1 LPLLLRQRNCE
12 FWLCRC
18 MKERGWL
25 PMNVVG
31 SVSITSI
38 PELAMLKNI
47 DLTREVPKPEYK
59 RLKAEAN
66 LKLAALQRQAK
77 ALGIPSIVVFEGWS
91 AAGKGTLI
99 NEMIL
104 PLDPRGFSVYST
116 RDPTEEDSYYPFL
129 WRFWK
134 RTPTRGRLAIFDR
147 SWNRRV
153 VGDRVAG
160 LMKGENLRQSFDDIR
175 SFERQLSDE
184 GMVIVKCFL
193 HISKSEQRRRFDA
206 LRASPA
212 TAWRVTKEDL
222 WQHGRYNEYLEAT
235 EHMLTETDTDY
246 APWTIVEAHDRRF
259 ATLKIFNTV
268 ISALERGVATV
279 ERQSETPALPA
290 RAPVS
295 AGSILKTSALDHV
308 DLSKSLTDEE
318 YTARLKKAQAELRE
332 LEHEIYLRRIPV
344 VVAYEGWDAAGKG
357 GNIRRLTQNLDPR
370 GYEVV
375 PVAAPNDIEKAHHY
389 LWRFWAQMPKA
400 GHITI
405 FDRTWY
411 GRVLVERVEGFCT
424 EAQWR
429 RAYREINGMEQ
440 HLAHFGAVVLKFWLH
455 IDPDEQLRR
464 FHEREGMSHK
474 QWKMTDED
482 WRNREKIGQY
492 REAVEEM
499 LYRTSTLYAPW
510 TIVESNCK
518 RYARVKVLETVCK
531 AIRKRIG

>member
-1 LPLLLRQRNCE
+1 
-12 FWLCRC
+12 
-18 MKERGWL
+18 
-25 PMNVVG
+25 
-31 SVSITSI
+31 
-38 PELAMLKNI
+38 MLKNI
-47 DLTREVPKPEYK
+47 DLTREVPKAEYK
-59 RLKAEAN
+59 QLKAEAD
-66 LKLAALQRQAK
+66 LKLAALQRQSK
-77 ALGIPSIVVFEGWS
+77 ALGIPIIVVFEGWS

-116 RDPTEEDSYYPFL
+116 RDPTEEDKFYPFL

-153 VGDRVAG
+153 VADRVAG
-160 LMKGENLRQSFDDIR
+160 LMKGEQLRQAFDDIR

-184 GMVIVKCFL
+184 GVVIIKFFL
-193 HISKSEQRRRFDA
+193 HISKSEQKQRFAA
-206 LRASPA
+206 LQANPV
-212 TAWRVTKEDL
+212 TVWRVTKEDL
-222 WQHGRYNEYLEAT
+222 GQHAQYGEFLAAA
-235 EHMLTETDTDY
+235 EHMLTETDADY
-246 APWTIVEAHDRRF
+246 APWTVIEAHDRRF
-259 ATLKIFNTV
+259 ATLKIFHTV
-268 ISALERGVATV
+268 INALERGVAAV
-279 ERQSETPALPA
+279 ERKAEGPKLSANGSI
-290 RAPVS
+290 S
-295 AGSILKTSALDHV
+295 AGNTFRTSALDHV
-308 DLSKSLTDEE
+308 DLSKSLTPDE
-318 YTARLKKAQAELRE
+318 YAARLKKAQAALRE
-332 LEHEIYLRRIPV
+332 LEHEIYARRVPV
-344 VVAYEGWDAAGKG
+344 VIAYEGWDAAGKG

-411 GRVLVERVEGFCT
+411 GRVLVERVEGFCS

-455 IDPDEQLRR
+455 IDPHEQLRR
-464 FHEREGMSHK
+464 FREREGLSHK
-474 QWKMTDED
+474 QWKITAED
-482 WRNREKIGQY
+482 WRNREKLDQY

-499 LYRTSTLYAPW
+499 LYRTSTPYAPW

-518 RYARVKVLETVCK
+518 RHARVKVLETVCK

>member
-1 LPLLLRQRNCE
+1 
-12 FWLCRC
+12 
-18 MKERGWL
+18 
-25 PMNVVG
+25 
-31 SVSITSI
+31 
-38 PELAMLKNI
+38 MLKNI
-47 DLTREVPKPEYK
+47 DLTREVAKPEYK
-59 RLKAEAN
+59 RLKAEAD
-66 LKLAALQRQAK
+66 LKLAALQRQSK
-77 ALGIPSIVVFEGWS
+77 ALGIPIIVVFEGWS

-116 RDPTEEDSYYPFL
+116 RDPTEEDTFYPFL

-153 VGDRVAG
+153 VADRVAG
-160 LMKGENLRQSFDDIR
+160 LMKGESLRQAFDDIR

-184 GMVIVKCFL
+184 GVVIVKCFL
-193 HISKSEQRRRFDA
+193 HISKSEQRRRFEA
-206 LRASPA
+206 LRRSSA
-212 TAWRVTKEDL
+212 TAWRVTKEYL
-222 WQHGRYNEYLEAT
+222 WQHERYNEYLEAI
-235 EHMLTETDTDY
+235 EHMLTETDADY

-268 ISALERGVATV
+268 ISALERGVAAV
-279 ERQSETPALPA
+279 ERKAETPALPA
-290 RAPVS
+290 RDPAS
-295 AGSILKTSALDHV
+295 AGSIFKTSALDHV
-308 DLSKSLTDEE
+308 DLAKSLTAEE
-318 YTARLKKAQAELRE
+318 YAARLKKAQAELRE
-332 LEHEIYLRRIPV
+332 LEHEIYLRRVPV
-344 VVAYEGWDAAGKG
+344 VIAYEGWDAAGKG

-464 FHEREGMSHK
+464 FQEREGMSHK
-474 QWKMTDED
+474 QWKITDED

-518 RYARVKVLETVCK
+518 RHARVKVLETVCK